1 MPKFNRSQYNPSPAY
16 IRGLVARIGL
26 SQRLLADELGV
37 TSRIVRYWL
46 NDDGKVKIP
55 YVYQFALECLAGVG

>member
-1 MPKFNRSQYNPSPAY
+1 VPKFNRSQHNPSPEY

-26 SQRLLADELGV
+26 SQRLLAEELGV

-46 NDDGKVKIP
+46 NDDGRIQIP
-55 YVYQFALECLAGVG
+55 YVYQFALENLAKGK